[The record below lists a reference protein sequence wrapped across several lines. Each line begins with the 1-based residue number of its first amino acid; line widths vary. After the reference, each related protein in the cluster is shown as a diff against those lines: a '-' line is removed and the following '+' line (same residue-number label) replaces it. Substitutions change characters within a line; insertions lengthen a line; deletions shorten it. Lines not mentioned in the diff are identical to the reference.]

1 MTVGQEKRW
10 AYSTMLLRQHGVLK
24 RKEQIRSWF
33 IFIDGYHT
41 QSQCDWTKVSIRTD
55 EHAIFVRVTGIFYDW
70 NDVRAFLGN
79 IQQIPPTAVWKLNSV
94 HKTILQQQHSLASDI
109 KVLSDWPASMN
120 WIGLCSV
127 LRQRQHSI
135 GYMGDGFYR
144 SSMKPKQLLL
154 THTSLFACVRV
165 FAEHICWQ
173 HRQAI
178 WTNINEPTK
187 VSLRNCWHNYDE
199 LQGCLKYFLKIP
211 THRLFNKIICRYS
224 ATPRNFCPCDM
235 MQIKYQV
242 AI

>member
-1 MTVGQEKRW
+1 MTVGQEKRL

-109 KVLSDWPASMN
+109 KVLSDWPASM
-120 WIGLCSV
+120 
-127 LRQRQHSI
+127 
-135 GYMGDGFYR
+135 
-144 SSMKPKQLLL
+144 KPKQLLL
-154 THTSLFACVRV
+154 TQTSLFSCVRV
-165 FAEHICWQ
+165 FA
-173 HRQAI
+173 
-178 WTNINEPTK
+178 
-187 VSLRNCWHNYDE
+187 D
-199 LQGCLKYFLKIP
+199 
-211 THRLFNKIICRYS
+211 S
-224 ATPRNFCPCDM
+224 ADKQSGPALMNPQRFHWENAGVITMSYRAVWNTS
-235 MQIKYQV
+235 
-242 AI
+242 